1 MEIIKRH
8 LDEIF
13 DLFLQV
19 GITNRFDTIYQV
31 TCLLYLKSLED
42 IENVKGRDYLYMDS
56 VFAGHEQYK
65 WSFLVQMDPKKCH
78 VLFTKKII
86 PFLGQQPLGIRIDSS
101 HFLSQSVASDLIFYR
116 ILISIDKMFYEALG
130 GKEMSKK
137 TIGLYEE
144 IYECLL
150 SYLVKSIPKTKMLFA
165 PKYLRRLVCE
175 LAQLRVPDTVF
186 DPAMGIGNLLMDANY
201 TLLVKASHKY
211 NLTFDADDFPALVN
225 FAESA
230 LSEDLN
236 EDFCLEGEER
246 DFELRFLCQMNFYF
260 HFANL
265 KQPQFYNGFQSDTL
279 KTQYFQKIVSV
290 LPIHKHTADIIDMA
304 VDKLLPNGLAVMIVP
319 MSFLYNSTPRQ
330 QNLRSKLLQKFRV
343 EAVVGLP
350 EHEFEPQAVVNTAIL
365 VVRNC
370 PSNVHDKIWF
380 CDLHND
386 GYSNDRKRNKNAYNP
401 LPILID
407 NFLRKD
413 EEHNDWFD
421 SKLIAISEVLE
432 NNASLL
438 VAQYV
443 DTYDEP
449 VENMDL
455 DVIIEHLDY
464 FQGKI
469 KEGIN
474 ELRRYL

>member
-1 MEIIKRH
+1 
-8 LDEIF
+8 
-13 DLFLQV
+13 
-19 GITNRFDTIYQV
+19 
-31 TCLLYLKSLED
+31 
-42 IENVKGRDYLYMDS
+42 
-56 VFAGHEQYK
+56 
-65 WSFLVQMDPKKCH
+65 
-78 VLFTKKII
+78 
-86 PFLGQQPLGIRIDSS
+86 
-101 HFLSQSVASDLIFYR
+101 
-116 ILISIDKMFYEALG
+116 
-130 GKEMSKK
+130 
-137 TIGLYEE
+137 
-144 IYECLL
+144 
-150 SYLVKSIPKTKMLFA
+150 
-165 PKYLRRLVCE
+165 
-175 LAQLRVPDTVF
+175 
-186 DPAMGIGNLLMDANY
+186 
-201 TLLVKASHKY
+201 
-211 NLTFDADDFPALVN
+211 
-225 FAESA
+225 
-230 LSEDLN
+230 
-236 EDFCLEGEER
+236 
-246 DFELRFLCQMNFYF
+246 
-260 HFANL
+260 
-265 KQPQFYNGFQSDTL
+265 
-279 KTQYFQKIVSV
+279 
-290 LPIHKHTADIIDMA
+290 MA

>member
-65 WSFLVQMDPKKCH
+65 WSFLVQMDPQKCH

-236 EDFCLEGEER
+236 EDFCL
-246 DFELRFLCQMNFYF
+246 
-260 HFANL
+260 
-265 KQPQFYNGFQSDTL
+265 
-279 KTQYFQKIVSV
+279 
-290 LPIHKHTADIIDMA
+290 
-304 VDKLLPNGLAVMIVP
+304 
-319 MSFLYNSTPRQ
+319 
-330 QNLRSKLLQKFRV
+330 
-343 EAVVGLP
+343 
-350 EHEFEPQAVVNTAIL
+350 
-365 VVRNC
+365 
-370 PSNVHDKIWF
+370 
-380 CDLHND
+380 
-386 GYSNDRKRNKNAYNP
+386 
-401 LPILID
+401 
-407 NFLRKD
+407 
-413 EEHNDWFD
+413 
-421 SKLIAISEVLE
+421 
-432 NNASLL
+432 
-438 VAQYV
+438 
-443 DTYDEP
+443 
-449 VENMDL
+449 
-455 DVIIEHLDY
+455 
-464 FQGKI
+464 
-469 KEGIN
+469 
-474 ELRRYL
+474 